1 MFSKETGARYTLQ
14 IEANKLTVPGSDI
27 GDDDSRCYFA
37 IFGQTAGNQ
46 NKRYMGNIILS
57 DYYFVFDMQKSEI
70 GIAKKNPAGL
80 TYEEHPP
87 GYFNDDNVHEGKRAS
102 EETRVEFK
110 RTGDGSGGGSPAG
123 WIIIFL
129 LLLGGGG
136 AGYLFWRRR
145 KLSE

>member
-1 MFSKETGARYTLQ
+1 
-14 IEANKLTVPGSDI
+14 
-27 GDDDSRCYFA
+27 
-37 IFGQTAGNQ
+37 
-46 NKRYMGNIILS
+46 MGNIILS

-110 RTGDGSGGGSPAG
+110 KTGDGEGGGSPAAV
-123 WIIIFL
+123 IIILL

-136 AGYLFWRRR
+136 AGFLFWRRR